1 MIKWL
6 NERTGI
12 KDRITKQLEYPIPAH
27 ANIWIC
33 FGGLAFFLIVLQVL
47 TGVFMMF
54 FYVPIAE
61 KAQDSIKYLCNSI
74 PYGGLMRNMHR
85 WSATLIVAFLF
96 IHTVNVITRRA
107 YKSPRELNWWSGLL
121 LLLLMFLFMGTGIIL
136 PWDWRSYWE
145 LVVWADWFGTIP
157 IIGEYLI
164 IPFISA
170 FTIGKSFVIHVWVLP
185 AIVMFILIFHLRMV
199 RKLGIAEP
207 L

>member
-12 KDRITKQLEYPIPAH
+12 KDSIEKQLKYPIPAH

-157 IIGEYLI
+157 IIGEHLI
-164 IPFISA
+164 IPLITA

>member
-1 MIKWL
+1 MIEWL

-12 KDRITKQLEYPIPAH
+12 KDQITKQLEYPIPAH

-47 TGVFMMF
+47 T
-54 FYVPIAE
+54 
-61 KAQDSIKYLCNSI
+61 
-74 PYGGLMRNMHR
+74 
-85 WSATLIVAFLF
+85 VAFLF

-107 YKSPRELNWWSGLL
+107 YKSPRELSWWSGLL
-121 LLLLMFLFMGTGIIL
+121 LLLLMFFFMGTGIIL

-157 IIGEYLI
+157 IIGERLI

-185 AIVMFILIFHLRMV
+185 AIVLFILIFHLRMV
-199 RKLGIAEP
+199 RKLG
-207 L
+207 

>member
-12 KDRITKQLEYPIPAH
+12 KDSIEKQLKYPIPAH